1 MSLVKLLRYH
11 WDKLFLF
18 IALTLLSFQNYTP
31 GTFLTGWDNLMP
43 ELNIW
48 LNLKRSFLAVWQE
61 YQGLGLVGGMAHATD
76 LIRQLIL
83 LPFTLILPLNLIRYL
98 WHFAMLFLGTF
109 GIYFGLQRMGRS
121 RPSPSWRLFSLAASL
136 FYLLNFGTIQYFWN
150 PLETFSTFWGF
161 FPWLIFSLWNYLSV
175 WNSRDC
181 SLLRDRSLQ
190 LKKLIFWNILAIPAF
205 YVQTLFIV
213 YLICLFL
220 ILFAHFI
227 SVVRAGNKPVRA
239 GRDLPLL
246 IYIKIFLI
254 IFLIN
259 SFWLLPQIYF
269 LSGNLQHPVNGIG
282 NFMSNDDTFARNL
295 ARGNLSDFLLLR
307 GYYYDFPDN
316 SGQLMSPWIAH
327 FSNQYFLI
335 PGFLLAFFVI
345 IGLISLFKKLRK
357 TQYLSLF
364 FIFLLSA
371 TTLLSAVPPFSYLN
385 QIFRQLPL
393 VNQIFRS
400 PWTKFL
406 VPAAFSF
413 SLLAAFGL
421 QALSRLLASLKY
433 SRRIQI
439 LPSLFFISLLLVFSY
454 PAFKGNFINPKMRQT
469 IPAAYFNLQTYF
481 QNQSPS
487 ARIINLPQGSFWG
500 WTNYRWGYTGSGF
513 LWYLLPQPILDRA
526 FDAWNLKNE
535 QYYWQLSTAIQ
546 QKDSDLLK
554 NILDQYQIE
563 YVVFDQS
570 IYFPDDKIF
579 SKNALSTQQLLE
591 TTPGLSLAN
600 QFDHISV
607 YRFQN
612 PTAPFV
618 TTSPITIKPFSF
630 TYHDPAF
637 DLFGD
642 YLNNQ
647 NSPYSFPFTSLFTN
661 RLQSEHDFE
670 VKTLENDLQIS
681 SGNSTFL
688 IPKNDSLNHQVNSSL
703 IKPPFQTEIL
713 ENNQKYYRLQSQGQ
727 QHLFVLNFPSASL
740 SRSYLAKIDHRHLSG
755 LPLEISIVSENIQN
769 KYTLTIL
776 PNQQDWQS
784 SWFILPARQGDD
796 FDSGINFIFNNKS
809 VNSQITQNEVKSV
822 SLYPFPYFSLLR
834 QNNLPSNTTKPV
846 RTYLNFQNH
855 LFYYKIDLPQSANNQ
870 HLVLPQSFD
879 RGWLAFY
886 FSSSKIHFLKNHTL
900 TNNWANSWEISN
912 DGTEQQSRL
921 FPSSSSRA
929 FPSNIYIIF
938 WPQILQFIGLGLL
951 ICTIIWIYFGRNGRD
966 HSRTFSDSR

>member
-1 MSLVKLLRYH
+1 MSNKIALFFLCLV
-11 WDKLFLF
+11 
-18 IALTLLSFQNYTP
+18 LTLLCFQNYTP

-83 LPFTLILPLNLIRYL
+83 LPFTLILPLSLIRYL

-109 GIYFGLQRMGRS
+109 GIYFGLRRMGRS
-121 RPSPSWRLFSLAASL
+121 GPSPSSRLFPLAGSL

-150 PLETFSTFWGF
+150 PLETFSAFWGF

-181 SLLRDRSLQ
+181 SLRRDRSLQ
-190 LKKLIFWNILAIPAF
+190 LKKLILWNILAIPSF

-227 SVVRAGNKPVRA
+227 SVARAGNKLVRAGNKLVRA
-239 GRDLPLL
+239 GRDLPLQ

-269 LSGNLQHPVNGIG
+269 LSGNLQNPVNGIG
-282 NFMSNDDTFARNL
+282 NFMSNDDTFARNQ

-335 PGFLLAFFVI
+335 PGYLLAFFVI
-345 IGLISLFKKLRK
+345 IGLISLLTKIRHF
-357 TQYLSLF
+357 QHLSLLLL
-364 FIFLLSA
+364 FLLSA
-371 TTLLSAVPPFSYLN
+371 TTLLSALPPFSYLN
-385 QIFRQLPL
+385 QILRQFPL

-406 VPAAFSF
+406 VPATFSF

-421 QALSRLLASLKY
+421 QSLSRLLASLKY
-433 SRRIQI
+433 SRRVQI
-439 LPSLFFISLLLVFSY
+439 LPSLFFIGLLFIFSF
-454 PAFKGNFINPKMRQT
+454 PAFKGNFISPKMRQS
-469 IPAAYFNLQTYF
+469 IPAAYFQLQTYF

-487 ARIINLPQGSFWG
+487 ARIMNLPQGSFWG

-546 QKDSDLLK
+546 QKDSDLLI
-554 NILDQYQIE
+554 NILDKYQVE
-563 YVVFDQS
+563 YIIFDQS

-607 YRFQN
+607 YRYQN

-618 TTSPITIKPFSF
+618 ITSPVTIKPFSF
-630 TYHDPAF
+630 AYHDPAF
-637 DLFGD
+637 DQFGD

-647 NSPYSFPFTSLFTN
+647 NSQYSFPFTSLFTN
-661 RLQSEHDFE
+661 RLQSEHNFE
-670 VKTLENDLQIS
+670 VVTLENDLQITA
-681 SGNSTFL
+681 NNYTFL
-688 IPKNDSLNHQVNSSL
+688 IPKNDSINHQINYSTIQS
-703 IKPPFQTEIL
+703 PYQTVIS
-713 ENNQKYYRLQSQGQ
+713 ENDSQYYRLQSQGQ

-740 SRSYLAKIDHRHLSG
+740 SRSYLAKIDHRHISG
-755 LPLEISIVSENIQN
+755 LPLEVSIVSENVQN
-769 KYTLTIL
+769 KYALTIL
-776 PNQQDWQS
+776 PNNQDWQT
-784 SWFILPARQGDD
+784 SWFVLPARQGDD

-809 VNSQITQNEVKSV
+809 VNSKETLNDVKSV

-834 QNNLPSNTTKPV
+834 QNNLPSNIAKPV
-846 RTYLNFQNH
+846 RTYLDFQNRI
-855 LFYYKIDLPQSANNQ
+855 FYYKINITQSTDNQ

-886 FSSSKIHFLKNHTL
+886 YSDKKIHFLKNHTL
-900 TNNWANSWEISN
+900 TNNWANGWEIPN
-912 DGTEQQSRL
+912 DSTEQSRL
-921 FPSSSSRA
+921 

-938 WPQILQFIGLGLL
+938 WPQILQFLGLGLL
-951 ICTIIWIYFGRNGRD
+951 IGTIIWIYFARNGRD
-966 HSRTFSDSR
+966 HSLTSSDSR

>member
-1 MSLVKLLRYH
+1 
-11 WDKLFLF
+11 
-18 IALTLLSFQNYTP
+18 
-31 GTFLTGWDNLMP
+31 MP

-109 GIYFGLQRMGRS
+109 GIYFGISHASKEQS
-121 RPSPSWRLFSLAASL
+121 RLFPSSRLFPLAGSL

-150 PLETFSTFWGF
+150 PLETFSAFWGF
-161 FPWLIFSLWNYLSV
+161 FPWLIFSLWNYLNQ
-175 WNSRDC
+175 NSKNN
-181 SLLRDRSLQ
+181 
-190 LKKLIFWNILAIPAF
+190 LKKLILWNVLAIPAF

-227 SVVRAGNKPVRA
+227 SVARTGNKFVRA
-239 GRDLPLL
+239 GRDLPLQ
-246 IYIKIFLI
+246 IYIKIFFT

-269 LSGNLQHPVNGIG
+269 LKNNLQNPTNGIG

-335 PGFLLAFFVI
+335 PGYLLAFFVI
-345 IGLISLFKKLRK
+345 IGLISLFKKIRRF
-357 TQYLSLF
+357 QYISLF
-364 FIFLLSA
+364 LLFLLSA
-371 TTLLSAVPPFSYLN
+371 TTLLSALPPFSYLN

-421 QALSRLLASLKY
+421 QILSRLILNLKY
-433 SRRIQI
+433 SRRVQI
-439 LPSLFFISLLLVFSY
+439 LPSLFFISLLFVFSF
-454 PAFKGNFINPKMRQT
+454 PAFKGNFISPKMRQS
-469 IPAAYFNLQTYF
+469 IPSAYFQLQTYF

-487 ARIINLPQGSFWG
+487 ARIMNLPQGSFWG

-535 QYYWQLSTAIQ
+535 QYYWQLTTAIQ
-546 QKDSDLLK
+546 QKDPLLFQSL
-554 NILDQYQIE
+554 LDKYQIE
-563 YVVFDQS
+563 YIIFDQS

-579 SKNALSTQQLLE
+579 SKNALSTQQLLQ

-600 QFDHISV
+600 QFDHIFV
-607 YRFQN
+607 YRYQN

-618 TTSPITIKPFSF
+618 ITSPATIKPFSF
-630 TYHDPAF
+630 ANHDPAF
-637 DLFGD
+637 GQFGD
-642 YLNNQ
+642 YLNDQ
-647 NSPYSFPFTSLFTN
+647 NSQYSFPF
-661 RLQSEHDFE
+661 
-670 VKTLENDLQIS
+670 I
-681 SGNSTFL
+681 
-688 IPKNDSLNHQVNSSL
+688 
-703 IKPPFQTEIL
+703 
-713 ENNQKYYRLQSQGQ
+713 
-727 QHLFVLNFPSASL
+727 
-740 SRSYLAKIDHRHLSG
+740 
-755 LPLEISIVSENIQN
+755 
-769 KYTLTIL
+769 
-776 PNQQDWQS
+776 
-784 SWFILPARQGDD
+784 
-796 FDSGINFIFNNKS
+796 
-809 VNSQITQNEVKSV
+809 
-822 SLYPFPYFSLLR
+822 
-834 QNNLPSNTTKPV
+834 
-846 RTYLNFQNH
+846 
-855 LFYYKIDLPQSANNQ
+855 
-870 HLVLPQSFD
+870 
-879 RGWLAFY
+879 
-886 FSSSKIHFLKNHTL
+886 
-900 TNNWANSWEISN
+900 
-912 DGTEQQSRL
+912 
-921 FPSSSSRA
+921 
-929 FPSNIYIIF
+929 
-938 WPQILQFIGLGLL
+938 
-951 ICTIIWIYFGRNGRD
+951 
-966 HSRTFSDSR
+966 

>member
-1 MSLVKLLRYH
+1 MSLVKLLRSH
-11 WDKLFLF
+11 WDKFFLVV
-18 IALTLLSFQNYTP
+18 LLSLLCLQNYTP

-43 ELNIW
+43 ELSIW
-48 LNLKRSFLAVWQE
+48 LNLKRSILAVWQE

-76 LIRQLIL
+76 LIRQLII

-109 GIYFGLQRMGRS
+109 GIYFGLKNNFKFKKIILIS
-121 RPSPSWRLFSLAASL
+121 APL

-150 PLETFSTFWGF
+150 PLETFSAFWGF
-161 FPWLIFSLWNYLSV
+161 FPWLIFSLWSYQKFP
-175 WNSRDC
+175 NSRN
-181 SLLRDRSLQ
+181 

-213 YLICLFL
+213 YLICQLLVSFSYFLVGKENNFSARSEREKLATSPKVTSTRIIYSQAYRLKNMLKILLL
-220 ILFAHFI
+220 IL
-227 SVVRAGNKPVRA
+227 
-239 GRDLPLL
+239 
-246 IYIKIFLI
+246 
-254 IFLIN
+254 LIN
-259 SFWLLPQIYF
+259 SFWLIPQIYF

-335 PGFLLAFFVI
+335 PGYLLAFFII
-345 IGLISLFKKLRK
+345 IGLISIFKKIRRF
-357 TQYLSLF
+357 QYLSLF
-364 FIFLLSA
+364 LLFLLST

-385 QIFRQLPL
+385 QIFRQFPL

-421 QALSRLLASLKY
+421 QSLSQLLASLKY
-433 SRRIQI
+433 SRRVQI
-439 LPSLFFISLLLVFSY
+439 IPSLFFISLLFVFSY
-454 PAFKGNFINPKMRQT
+454 PAFKGNFINPKMRQS
-469 IPAAYFNLQTYF
+469 IPAAYFQLQTYF
-481 QNQSPS
+481 QNQSSS

-535 QYYWQLSTAIQ
+535 QYFWQLSTAIQ
-546 QKDSDLLK
+546 QKDSDLLTS
-554 NILDQYQIE
+554 ILDKYQIE
-563 YVVFDQS
+563 YIIFDQS

-579 SKNALSTQQLLE
+579 SKNALSSQQLLE
-591 TTPGLSLAN
+591 TTPGLSLVS

-607 YRFQN
+607 YRYQN

-618 TTSPITIKPFSF
+618 ITSPVTIKPFYF
-630 TYHDPAF
+630 AYHDPAF
-637 DLFGD
+637 DQFGD
-642 YLNNQ
+642 YQNNL

-661 RLQSEHDFE
+661 RLQSEHNFE
-670 VKTLENDLQIS
+670 VKTLENDLQITAD
-681 SGNSTFL
+681 NSTFL
-688 IPKNDSLNHQVNSSL
+688 IPKNDSLNYQINSSD
-703 IKPPFQTEIL
+703 INPPFQTEISQDN
-713 ENNQKYYRLQSQGQ
+713 EKYYRLQSQGQ

-755 LPLEISIVSENIQN
+755 LPLEVSIVSENVQN
-769 KYTLTIL
+769 KYALTIL
-776 PNQQDWQS
+776 PNHQDWQS
-784 SWFILPARQGDD
+784 SWFVLPARQGDD

-809 VNSQITQNEVKSV
+809 VNSKITQNDVKSV

-834 QNNLPSNTTKPV
+834 QNNLPSNIPKPV
-846 RTYLNFQNH
+846 RTYLDFQNH
-855 LFYYKIDLPQSANNQ
+855 LYYYKINLPQSTDNS

-879 RGWLAFY
+879 KGWLAFY
-886 FSSSKIHFLKNHTL
+886 FSDNKIHFLKNHLL
-900 TNNWANSWEISN
+900 TNNWANSWQLDN
-912 DGTEQQSRL
+912 LHNQT
-921 FPSSSSRA
+921 
-929 FPSNIYIIF
+929 IYLLF
-938 WPQILQFIGLGLL
+938 WPQFLQFIGLTCLIGL
-951 ICTIIWIYFGRNGRD
+951 IFWISKRN
-966 HSRTFSDSR
+966 